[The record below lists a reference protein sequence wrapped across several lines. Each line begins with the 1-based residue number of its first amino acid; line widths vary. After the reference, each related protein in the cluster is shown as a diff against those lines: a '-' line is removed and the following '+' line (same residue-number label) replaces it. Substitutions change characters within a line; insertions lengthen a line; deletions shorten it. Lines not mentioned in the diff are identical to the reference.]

1 MSTRK
6 PPEQTVALIAG
17 PTASGK
23 SDLAVTLAERSQAGR
38 GVVINAD
45 SQQVYRD
52 LRVLSARPTRPRCEG
67 IDHRLFGTWDG
78 EAALFRGGLGAGARA
93 K

>member
-1 MSTRK
+1 M
-6 PPEQTVALIAG
+6 
-17 PTASGK
+17 
-23 SDLAVTLAERSQAGR
+23 TLAERLAEAGRR

-52 LRVLSARPTRPRCEG
+52 LRVLSARPDEAEMRG

-78 EAALFRGGLGAGARA
+78 EAACSAADWAQATWIL
-93 K
+93 